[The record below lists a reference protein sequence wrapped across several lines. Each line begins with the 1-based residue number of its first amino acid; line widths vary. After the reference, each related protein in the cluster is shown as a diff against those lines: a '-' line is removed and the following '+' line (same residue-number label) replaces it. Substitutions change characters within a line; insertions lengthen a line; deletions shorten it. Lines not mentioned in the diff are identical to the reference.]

1 VLCADDAEVR
11 ALLPRITKRALLYGT
26 GADAAVRAVD
36 IRLLPHGAR
45 FRVVAHEQELGTV
58 ELQVPGR
65 HNVLNALAAV
75 AVGLEVE
82 VGFGHIAEGL
92 ATFHGVARRFET
104 RGEQCGVRV
113 VDDYAHHPTEILATL
128 AAARGLGGRRLVLFQ
143 PHRYT
148 RTRDLR
154 REFGGAFGDADR
166 VWVLEVYPAG
176 ERPIEGV
183 SGRTVVESARDQ
195 GAAHVEFAPDAA
207 AAVAAISAEARA
219 GDTVLTLGAGDVW
232 RLGDEVLKQLA
243 LRQEAGAGGPKG

>member
-1 VLCADDAEVR
+1 
-11 ALLPRITKRALLYGT
+11 
-26 GADAAVRAVD
+26 
-36 IRLLPHGAR
+36 
-45 FRVVAHEQELGTV
+45 VA
-58 ELQVPGR
+58 
-65 HNVLNALAAV
+65 
-75 AVGLEVE
+75 
-82 VGFGHIAEGL
+82 
-92 ATFHGVARRFET
+92 
-104 RGEQCGVRV
+104 
-113 VDDYAHHPTEILATL
+113 
-128 AAARGLGGRRLVLFQ
+128 FQ

-232 RLGDEVLKQLA
+232 RLGDEVLKQLV
-243 LRQEAGAGGPKG
+243 LRQEAGAGGRKG